1 MRELHRV
8 VGAVVSISA
17 AVWITRPVSAAII
30 PYTQLRE
37 SRDISVRDVVSGPN
51 GDMVLSDGE
60 SSNALGTY
68 FRSMAFDQTGRPSP
82 DATPHAAV
90 SADQGVVFGETSIF
104 GSVGMNLRISG
115 NPTAAG
121 NARTLTDT
129 QFTVAQPTPYTLSGR
144 VRMNADAP
152 RSQGSFVI
160 RFNLAGTGPAG
171 ETEQIASVLYSSPP
185 TSGFGATIDEPLSA
199 AGTLLPGWTYGVDAF
214 VAGDAGVSRFYD
226 FEQFIDGRI
235 DFALTVP
242 EPGAAVGFGVLAAG
256 ALLARRRRRRG
267 GLKAASA

>member
-1 MRELHRV
+1 MRGRHWVL
-8 VGAVVSISA
+8 GA
-17 AVWITRPVSAAII
+17 AVTISTAAAFDARPASAAII
-30 PYTQLRE
+30 PYTQLSE
-37 SRDISVRDVVSGPN
+37 NRDISLRDVVSGPD
-51 GDMVLSDGE
+51 GDMLLTDGE
-60 SSNALGTY
+60 SSNALGTF

-115 NPTAAG
+115 NPTAG
-121 NARTLTDT
+121 GTARSITDT

-160 RFNLAGTGPAG
+160 RFNLGGTGPAG
-171 ETEQIASVLYSSPP
+171 ETEQIASALYSSPP

-242 EPGAAVGFGVLAAG
+242 EPAAVGFGVLAAG
-256 ALLARRRRRRG
+256 MLLARRRRAG
-267 GLKAASA
+267 GFTAASA